1 MSNLVT
7 LVGGRAGSAP
17 HSVRPGIAQQQK
29 QSVGEKLFN
38 LSSGI
43 VITPPLAASTPARP
57 SHRIPNNLLNNAN
70 VSVIRENSERDIEVI
85 DVTGP
90 PGPQQ
95 IVFKSSNAVRLPE
108 NKPAQSTQ
116 AQIARGPLRARLAP
130 KASVHKKR
138 PLTVPI
144 TTETG
149 RFLPGVT
156 ATKSKERTENVLKE
170 ALAVRRGKLLKAMP
184 TTWTPLLKSLEG
196 GQRRAQKMCRTKP
209 L

>member
-43 VITPPLAASTPARP
+43 VITPPFAASTPARP

-70 VSVIRENSERDIEVI
+70 VSVIRETSERDIEVI

-108 NKPAQSTQ
+108 SKPAQSTQ

-170 ALAVRRGKLLKAMP
+170 ALC
-184 TTWTPLLKSLEG
+184 S
-196 GQRRAQKMCRTKP
+196 
-209 L
+209 